1 MLMSASRLWVSSFI
15 HSYSVLNVLYSLMQ
29 KSKINEYMVAQREGK
44 SAEEIAYVMFSWIR
58 LWSYL
63 QQ

>member
-1 MLMSASRLWVSSFI
+1 M
-15 HSYSVLNVLYSLMQ
+15 LNVLYSLMQ